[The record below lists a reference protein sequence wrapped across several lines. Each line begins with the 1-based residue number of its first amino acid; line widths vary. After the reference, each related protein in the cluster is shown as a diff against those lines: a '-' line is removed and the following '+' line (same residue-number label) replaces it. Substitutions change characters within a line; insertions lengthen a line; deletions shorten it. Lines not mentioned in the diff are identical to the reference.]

1 MTKNWKPADLCGTSH
16 LLAERRA
23 LEEARVAD
31 NNAVAARWI
40 PYKPGWA
47 FINSSTRPTLIPY
60 HFNIDE
66 FETPDDRRLCSRNLK
81 AKDYSVAGEG
91 TGQVNAIGSNYDEED
106 SETFEPP
113 YEPITNKDIRAK
125 WGKVDAF
132 GLDAESDLS
141 GGMAD
146 TVKAWAGMTTPPPK
160 AADPTVA
167 TLVESYLAKGGK
179 VDYRDAYR
187 TTPTKKIKL
196 KASSPHASAAWAG
209 GTGIPREMRQHKQ
222 RFGVRPRTSSKLW
235 SNTV

>member
-1 MTKNWKPADLCGTSH
+1 MTKNWKPEDLRGTRH
-16 LLAERRA
+16 LLAERRS
-23 LEEARVAD
+23 LEEARIAD
-31 NNAVAARWI
+31 NIAVAARWI

-60 HFNIDE
+60 HLAIDE
-66 FETPDDRRLCSRNLK
+66 FETPDDRWLNSPTVK

-91 TGQVNAIGSNYDEED
+91 TGQVNALGSNYDVED
-106 SETFEPP
+106 PETFEPS
-113 YEPITNKDIRAK
+113 YEPLNHKDIRAK
-125 WGKVDAF
+125 WGKGDTLN
-132 GLDAESDLS
+132 LDAESDFA

-146 TVKAWAGMTTPPPK
+146 AVKAWAGMATHPPK

-167 TLVESYLAKGGK
+167 TLVQSYLANGGK

-196 KASSPHASAAWAG
+196 KASSPYTSAWAG
-209 GTGIPREMRQHKQ
+209 GTGIPREMRQHKR
-222 RFGVRPRTSSKLW
+222 RFGVRPQTSSKLW